1 MNDDRK
7 SDKDKKKKVM
17 ASFMPLMRT
26 ELNDYAGSLGTCC
39 IHNLPLFLASTAPP
53 DVLHLDLNIFSK
65 VLDEILTK
73 SKQLTLDHSFC
84 DFTFTKKSE
93 VLPALEYCTEDAPM
107 KKFVEVFEQAGQN
120 KLARF
125 YRKGYT
131 SMNFKTANEDGET
144 VCDDANEQDK
154 LRLIGATVTAVS
166 VDCLVPL
173 LGCLDLPS
181 SYKMTKQ
188 QKKDQLICATY
199 THLVRCLSANFRNI
213 LLEVGVD
220 DVGIGVVCN
229 LFTKLVYRY
238 GLGGSFNDF
247 QIGKAAKFYIDIL
260 VQDFRL
266 DERWALGLALF
277 NVEGGESN
285 NHLCKQQSFTLT
297 NRAKGWTRSLL
308 LQRLQIYVGEILS
321 DKFELED
328 YNVFD
333 PVHEKNAWAK
343 RFGPDKKGTNVCHIC
358 NSECSEVKTLSEFAQ
373 TFKGHGAL
381 VNFIISHT
389 VDKLP
394 LLMIFKRHL
403 RMDAEAN
410 SCKTCTSVY
419 LFLIALHQN
428 VDNSVAWLK

>member
-1 MNDDRK
+1 
-7 SDKDKKKKVM
+7 
-17 ASFMPLMRT
+17 
-26 ELNDYAGSLGTCC
+26 
-39 IHNLPLFLASTAPP
+39 
-53 DVLHLDLNIFSK
+53 
-65 VLDEILTK
+65 
-73 SKQLTLDHSFC
+73 
-84 DFTFTKKSE
+84 
-93 VLPALEYCTEDAPM
+93 
-107 KKFVEVFEQAGQN
+107 
-120 KLARF
+120 
-125 YRKGYT
+125 
-131 SMNFKTANEDGET
+131 MNFKTANEDGET

-297 NRAKGWTRSLL
+297 IK
-308 LQRLQIYVGEILS
+308 QI
-321 DKFELED
+321 
-328 YNVFD
+328 
-333 PVHEKNAWAK
+333 
-343 RFGPDKKGTNVCHIC
+343 R
-358 NSECSEVKTLSEFAQ
+358 
-373 TFKGHGAL
+373 
-381 VNFIISHT
+381 III
-389 VDKLP
+389 K
-394 LLMIFKRHL
+394 
-403 RMDAEAN
+403 
-410 SCKTCTSVY
+410 C
-419 LFLIALHQN
+419 
-428 VDNSVAWLK
+428 